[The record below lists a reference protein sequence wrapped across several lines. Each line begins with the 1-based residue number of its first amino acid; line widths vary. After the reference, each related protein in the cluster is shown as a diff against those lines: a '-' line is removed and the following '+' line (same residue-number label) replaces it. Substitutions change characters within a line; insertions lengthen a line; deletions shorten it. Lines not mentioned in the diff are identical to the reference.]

1 MRSMK
6 KEEIE
11 HLAHLA
17 RIRLTPEELTSLETE
32 LPKIIDYVGVV
43 SSIVADSA
51 DAKPQVGAR
60 YNVFR
65 KDEVTN
71 QPGEFTKDML
81 AEMPETKGDYLKV
94 KKILQTDE

>member
-17 RIRLTPEELTSLETE
+17 RIRLNKEELASLETE
-32 LPKIIDYVGVV
+32 LPKILDYVSVV
-43 SSIVADSA
+43 SSIAADEADS
-51 DAKPQVGAR
+51 KPEVGAR

-65 KDEVTN
+65 QDHVTN
-71 QPGEFTKDML
+71 QPAEFTKDML
-81 AEMPETKGDYLKV
+81 AEMPDTKGEYLKV

>member
-1 MRSMK
+1 MK

-51 DAKPQVGAR
+51 DAKPKVGAR